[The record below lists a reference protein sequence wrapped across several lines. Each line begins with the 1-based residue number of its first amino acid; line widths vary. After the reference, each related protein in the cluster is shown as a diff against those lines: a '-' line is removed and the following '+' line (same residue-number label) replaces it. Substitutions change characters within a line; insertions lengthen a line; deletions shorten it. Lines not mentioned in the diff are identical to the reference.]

1 MISGRCMV
9 MVGVCW
15 LLLDWLFK
23 TVGGWS
29 LRGLFYFAS
38 MVLMMMMMMVMM
50 MACNKFV
57 LQRP

>member
-1 MISGRCMV
+1 

-38 MVLMMMMMMVMM
+38 MVLMMMMMMMMMMMVMM

>member
-1 MISGRCMV
+1 MV

-38 MVLMMMMMMVMM
+38 MVLMMMMMMMVMM